1 MKIIKEKIQK
11 PPRIILY
18 GPEGVGK
25 TTFGVGCPNPLF
37 ICAESGADQFDVHR
51 VNCKTY
57 EEAKEVF
64 RFLAKE
70 EHEYKTLVIDTIDWL
85 ENQIVESIC
94 KKGNKQGLAD
104 FGFGSGY
111 ELAEAETRQL
121 TKSLDYL
128 RDGGLNIVLLAH
140 SKIERFNDPELN
152 EPIDRWQL
160 KTLKRTAP
168 IYKEWCDDMLFC
180 NHDRDV
186 IDGKAKGGY
195 KRLIWGTHTAA
206 RDAKSRHGIGEKIEL
221 SYEAIMPYIKG
232 EK

>member
-1 MKIIKEKIQK
+1 MKIITQKIQK

-70 EHEYKTLVIDTIDWL
+70 EHEYKSLVIDTIDWL
-85 ENQIVESIC
+85 ESSVIEAACQ
-94 KKGNKQGLAD
+94 KGNKDSISD
-104 FGFGSGY
+104 FGFGQRVVI
-111 ELAEAETRQL
+111 ENETRAL
-121 TKSLDYL
+121 IKSLDYL
-128 RDGGLNIVLLAH
+128 NDKGLNIVLLAH
-140 SKIERFNDPELN
+140 AKIERFIDPEIN
-152 EPIDRWQL
+152 ESLDRWQL
-160 KTLKRTAP
+160 KTLKASAP

-221 SYEAIMPYIKG
+221 SYKAIMPYIKG